1 MLQGDEYII
10 KFEEMY
16 QKQQSNTWV
25 TTASSIDFDNK
36 GVGTPQES
44 WKKFIL
50 DKISK

>member
-1 MLQGDEYII
+1 MLLGNEYII

-16 QKQQSNTWV
+16 QKQQANSWS
-25 TTASSIDFDNK
+25 TTLPYVDYQDKTVNS
-36 GVGTPQES
+36 PQES